1 MQQGQSICYGVAL
14 GSTVQAKPNQV
25 HFTSGCICVK
35 NLPCS
40 QSLFHLFLNNKP
52 YFQFMMNACFI
63 SLSGGFE
70 IAHSIVHKSFKQ
82 SSQTLV
88 MNIEWL
94 KLNEV
99 SLQVIT

>member
-1 MQQGQSICYGVAL
+1 
-14 GSTVQAKPNQV
+14 
-25 HFTSGCICVK
+25 
-35 NLPCS
+35 
-40 QSLFHLFLNNKP
+40 
-52 YFQFMMNACFI
+52 MMNACFI